1 MSKLQNIEISRC
13 QKFNLPP
20 AVVVTVA
27 VEVVEVV
34 VTVDDKLIVEAV
46 ADLVFGNDVD
56 VPDSIP

>member
-1 MSKLQNIEISRC
+1 MSKLQNVETQRC
-13 QKFNLPP
+13 QKFHLPP

-46 ADLVFGNDVD
+46 AEVVFGNDVD